1 MESRVLQ
8 GELIRNQ
15 RKLGLSRDEILARGR
30 EVVRIEAA
38 ALGLLGDTLGD
49 DFVEA
54 CRVILETPRQLVVTG
69 MGKSG
74 HIARKVAATFAAT
87 GTPAIFVHPGE
98 AAHGDLGMLAEGDVL
113 LVLSNS
119 GNTSELRAILSYA
132 RAHRIPII
140 GVASRKHSQVI
151 KLADVAL
158 LLPHLPEAC
167 AVNIAPTTST
177 TLQLA
182 LGDALAMT
190 VMDMR
195 GISKSRLHMLHPG
208 GHIGLALTPV
218 GEIMRGL
225 EDMPLVHSC
234 AAMPETLSVMTSGC
248 FGLAGV
254 TNDEGVL
261 VGVITDGDLR
271 RKFSALATATAGEVM
286 TPNPKVIPIDTA
298 AKDALAF
305 LNSNQIT
312 AAFVVNEAG
321 AAPGTPIRPLGII
334 HIHDLLR
341 FELS

>member
-1 MESRVLQ
+1 MKTIETNVLPRREP
-8 GELIRNQ
+8 GLGRN
-15 RKLGLSRDEILARGR
+15 DILARGR

-38 ALGLLGDTLGD
+38 ALDMLGDTLGD
-49 DFVEA
+49 DFVSA
-54 CRVILETPRQLVVTG
+54 CRMILETPRQLVITG

-98 AAHGDLGMLAEGDVL
+98 AAHGDLGMLAAGDAL

-132 RAHRIPII
+132 RAHHIPII
-140 GVASRKHSQVI
+140 GVASRQQSQVV
-151 KLADVAL
+151 KQADIAL
-158 LLPHLPEAC
+158 LLPSLPEAC
-167 AVNIAPTTST
+167 AVNVAPTTST

-218 GEIMRGL
+218 GEIMHGPEKL
-225 EDMPLVHSC
+225 PLVRTG

-254 TNDEGVL
+254 TDDEGL
-261 VGVITDGDLR
+261 LLGVVTDGDLR
-271 RKFSALATATAGEVM
+271 RRFSMLATATAGELM
-286 TPNPKVIPIDTA
+286 TPDPKLIPIETA

-305 LNSNQIT
+305 LNANQIT
-312 AAFVVNEAG
+312 AAFVFSG
-321 AAPGTPIRPLGII
+321 AADGPVRPLGII

-341 FELS
+341 FELF